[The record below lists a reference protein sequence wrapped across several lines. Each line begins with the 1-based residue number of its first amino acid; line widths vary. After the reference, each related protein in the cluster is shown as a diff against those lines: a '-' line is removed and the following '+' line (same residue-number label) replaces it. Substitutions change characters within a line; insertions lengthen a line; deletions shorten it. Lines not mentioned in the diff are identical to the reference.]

1 MSEQPNSINRS
12 RSLVLNQPK
21 NNSNSAKSVASVP
34 GDLNDNERTKIR
46 EEVFQNWLQT
56 KKLEQLRKREQEE
69 KIKQIALEEKQVK
82 REAAE
87 ISYAIWKHKKD
98 EERKAKEMKERQL
111 RNEEHQQREVE
122 LKKTVSR
129 EKVSEWMK
137 MAKYKPRPVP
147 SNLGLISLTV
157 TNPPSY
163 YNPQPWVNPEP
174 A

>member
-1 MSEQPNSINRS
+1 MTISHKFQPNSNNRS
-12 RSLVLNQPK
+12 RSLVLSQPK
-21 NNSNSAKSVASVP
+21 NNINSAKSVASVP

-98 EERKAKEMKERQL
+98 EERK
-111 RNEEHQQREVE
+111 
-122 LKKTVSR
+122 
-129 EKVSEWMK
+129 
-137 MAKYKPRPVP
+137 
-147 SNLGLISLTV
+147 GI
-157 TNPPSY
+157 
-163 YNPQPWVNPEP
+163 
-174 A
+174 